1 MKNVL
6 QNIVSASAKAN
17 NFDVLGDNLVAALS
31 SHIPFDRL
39 NIGLID
45 PNRYQFK
52 DVYVFGH
59 NVVGRESGHL
69 RTLRNT
75 VVEAS
80 IKSGGGY
87 YFGTSKS
94 DEWLRRFPNFGP
106 VLKSGIRSM
115 LSAPVRT
122 NDEIIA
128 ALVLAA
134 RDPNAYKKGSLELA
148 TATAEI
154 ITPKIKDLRLNMDHT

>member
-45 PNRYQFK
+45 LNRYQFN

-80 IKSGGGY
+80 IKSGEGY

-106 VLKSGIRSM
+106 VLKSGI
-115 LSAPVRT
+115 
-122 NDEIIA
+122 
-128 ALVLAA
+128 
-134 RDPNAYKKGSLELA
+134 
-148 TATAEI
+148 
-154 ITPKIKDLRLNMDHT
+154 